1 MFYRGKLTGSSEE
14 TNKTNHVKV
23 HPLDANLISSEKPN
37 GKHVLMLDLD
47 GSIHFVKS
55 SNNNHLYV
63 DANLD
68 LEALKEIIDV
78 LAKHGVVQ
86 KGIKHQLDER
96 GYLTLR
102 PPGVKKGN
110 ELDDASVDEYKEIH
124 EKSIIK
130 LPAEYSKIP
139 TPSSTNKYAVGGVIS
154 PVMPKHEKIQV
165 PINYEQVVPWL
176 KHLSSNIG
184 QKLFCTQKKE
194 FSTLNHEEYVI
205 YGYSP
210 ETVDK
215 LILATGQYN
224 PMTDAVMF
232 RFDSKTYPFNWLQL
246 RKVIGV

>member
-37 GKHVLMLDLD
+37 GKHALMLDLD

-78 LAKHGVVQ
+78 LAKHGIVQ

-139 TPSSTNKYAVGGVIS
+139 TPVSTKQYSVNGIIN
-154 PVMPKHEKIQV
+154 PVMPYHEKIQV
-165 PINYEQVVPWL
+165 PVNCELVPQWL
-176 KHLSSNIG
+176 KYLEGKINL
-184 QKLFCTQKKE
+184 KLFCEQNSDLDHWTE
-194 FSTLNHEEYVI
+194 DGYNIYYYSETLGKQRI
-205 YGYSP
+205 
-210 ETVDK
+210 
-215 LILATGQYN
+215 ATGRYEI
-224 PMTDAVMF
+224 MTDMILF
-232 RFDSKTYPFNWLQL
+232 TFTSHTYPLNWIQL
-246 RKVIGV
+246 RKIIGV